1 MTELLRPDVAHLM
14 RRAVRVA
21 VLMTVETGHPEA
33 GLLHQTIRRQVE
45 LLLWKGGEQEPEPL
59 QLLRVQDAVE
69 GLVIVHDR
77 DELPLRDISQIA
89 ARRQVERGRKLRP
102 EPVGYSEGEGDP
114 GQC

>member
-33 GLLHQTIRRQVE
+33 GLLHQTIRRRVE
-45 LLLWKGGEQEPEPL
+45 LLLGKGGEQEPEPL

-69 GLVIVHDR
+69 GLVIVYDF
-77 DELPLRDISQIA
+77 DELPLRGISQVGE
-89 ARRQVERGRKLRP
+89 RPQVQLGRKLSE
-102 EPVGYSEGEGDP
+102 EPV
-114 GQC
+114 